1 MRTRPSEGDGYNG
14 PLGVLISCI
23 YSTGNVQ
30 SEFSV
35 DADHHSEGVVAL

>member
-14 PLGVLISCI
+14 HLGIFISCI
-23 YSTGNVQ
+23 SSTGNVQ

-35 DADHHSEGVVAL
+35 DADHSESIVCL